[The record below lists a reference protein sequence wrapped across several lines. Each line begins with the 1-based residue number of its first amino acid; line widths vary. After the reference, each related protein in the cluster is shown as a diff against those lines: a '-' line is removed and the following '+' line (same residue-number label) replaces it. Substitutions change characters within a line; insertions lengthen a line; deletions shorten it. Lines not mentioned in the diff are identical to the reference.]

1 MLTYPGMPARWRV
14 PDPGAPMPPVVTMR
28 LKKGDVSLG
37 FFSTLTMLAT
47 PRDVTLEELRIE
59 CFYPADRQTEAAA
72 HWLAG
77 HERAESPASR
87 EPA

>member
-1 MLTYPGMPARWRV
+1 
-14 PDPGAPMPPVVTMR
+14 MPPVVTMR

-59 CFYPADRQTEAAA
+59 CFYPADGETEAAA
-72 HWLAG
+72 RRLAG
-77 HERAESPASR
+77 QARAQGQASH